1 MQTDQLPTFRKCF
14 PGKLRFWAI
23 HCTINALPS
32 YLIAVVWLE
41 LWPVAQAHWAML
53 AAVLTFVFGY
63 SVLTSWVPVLREGRN
78 LFTRALK
85 VGLVIRTILSLLTVF
100 VVPLGIFLLFTP
112 DYWCGQVAVNVVAR
126 CYDLLGLESTL
137 GSRVGGGSVDV
148 TLLDTGFMEVY
159 LTTVLEGLILSFML
173 FILSFM
179 AIIILQM
186 RDRKNPALWRG
197 PSNP

>member
-23 HCTINALPS
+23 HCTVNALPS
-32 YLIAVVWLE
+32 YLIAVVWLG
-41 LWPVAQAHWAML
+41 LWPVAHAHWAML

-63 SVLTSWVPVLREGRN
+63 SVLTSWLPVLREGRN

-85 VGLVIRTILSLLTVF
+85 VGLVIRTVISCLTVMA
-100 VVPLGIFLLFTP
+100 VPLGIFVLFTP
-112 DYWCGQVAVNVVAR
+112 DYWCGQTAVNAIAW
-126 CYDLLGLESTL
+126 CYDLAGLEATL
-137 GSRVGGGSVDV
+137 GSRADSVASSI
-148 TLLDTGFMEVY
+148 DTGFMEIY

-173 FILSFM
+173 FIFSFM